1 MKKAYSSIGFN
12 TPSKK
17 EAEETMNQTQ
27 SSPLNVDAVKSQT
40 MSRLG
45 QLGNII
51 CSNDFA
57 GLPLE
62 QKQAM
67 LVDFAYY
74 SKVADSL

>member
-1 MKKAYSSIGFN
+1 MKKTYSSIGFN

-17 EAEETMNQTQ
+17 EAEASMTSTQ
-27 SSPLNVDAVKSQT
+27 NSPLNTEVLKGET

-45 QLGNII
+45 QLGNAI
-51 CSNDFA
+51 CHENFSS
-57 GLPLE
+57 LPLE
-62 QKQAM
+62 QKQAI